1 MSKLKVVITDTIA
14 NFTATAIDL
23 GYEPTIKSNLYD
35 KVLGNTV
42 VEIANPETY
51 DVFLT
56 NYIQHLLVTNL
67 NLAANVKAEKAAQK
81 AAQAVIDANKLATDA
96 LIVVNYA

>member
-1 MSKLKVVITDTIA
+1 MSKLKVVITDTIL
-14 NFTATAIDL
+14 NFTAAAIDL
-23 GYEPTIKSNLYD
+23 GYQPTIKSNVYD

-42 VEIANPETY
+42 VEITNPETY

-56 NYIQHLLVTNL
+56 KYLQQLLVTNL
-67 NLAANVKAEKAAQK
+67 NLAVNIKAEKAAQK

-96 LIVVNYA
+96 LVVVTYV